1 MYDGIFY
8 TPYNEGMIRMITAGD
23 RKVMHRVNRWTP
35 PLWVRRWMVAASR
48 AGDGWGWALVGVP
61 VLLFGGERRL
71 AALEAGFLAVGVGL
85 LLFNALKRVAGRT
98 RPCATETNCWATL
111 LPPDRFSFPSGHTI
125 TAFAVATPFSLFYPD
140 AAPLLGFGAL
150 SVAAS
155 RILLGL
161 HFLSDVIAG
170 VAIGC
175 GLGFAA
181 VSLVNGGL

>member
-1 MYDGIFY
+1 
-8 TPYNEGMIRMITAGD
+8 MIRMITAGD
-23 RKVMHRVNRWTP
+23 RKVMLRVNRWTP
-35 PLWVRRWMVAASR
+35 PLWVRRWMIAASR
-48 AGDGWGWALVGVP
+48 AGDGWGWALVGVA
-61 VLLFGGERRL
+61 VLLFGGAERF
-71 AALEAGFLAVGVGL
+71 AAIEAGVLAVGLGMA
-85 LLFNALKRVAGRT
+85 LFHSLKRVAGRA
-98 RPCATETNCWATL
+98 RPCATEEHCWATL

-140 AAPLLGFGAL
+140 AAPLLVFGAL